1 MMSSMVNSSISKE
14 SSIAKIWTNGAIV
27 INRIRLGL
35 VLLFILTLIGVSKT
49 NHPTQVIAHS
59 IGTGLMALYCIFE
72 FFLARGGKVG
82 IRFQKSLVILDVV
95 ILSAIMAADCSIDAI
110 VARDTLANMI
120 LFFIYFY
127 IMIYSSLLG
136 EKKFVL
142 LIGLLTAI
150 GVAFALYVGWKSG
163 LVLTENASKSKDPDT
178 LIFSVQ
184 IVKIGFMITAS
195 VILYQLMRLFENLT
209 AEGSRLFGES
219 QVFLTQIKENQI
231 IIRNSAENLET
242 SIKEFAGYIAR
253 TGEKMESQAAA
264 LEEVNAVLEELS
276 ASSINNTQSIE
287 TQNESISGLAF
298 NSQKLGGIIGDIT
311 EYSETLSVFAEENK
325 ADMENV
331 TIAAEKT
338 NSYLADIANSF
349 NRVDEINQIMGEI
362 ADKTNLLALN
372 ASIEAARAGVAGR
385 GFAVVANEVS
395 KLADFTSENA
405 KSISSIVKQSQSFIN
420 EAKVASAETGDLT
433 EKQKFKLIQT
443 TDRIVKMNELYKEQK
458 FILKS
463 FLNELDTIKSASTD
477 ILESTKEQ
485 TLGQNE
491 LMKTMSQLEKDI
503 NEISEESTKLN
514 TEIDKINSQASELR
528 VLSGH
533 SSE

>member
-1 MMSSMVNSSISKE
+1 M
-14 SSIAKIWTNGAIV
+14 
-27 INRIRLGL
+27 
-35 VLLFILTLIGVSKT
+35 
-49 NHPTQVIAHS
+49 
-59 IGTGLMALYCIFE
+59 
-72 FFLARGGKVG
+72 
-82 IRFQKSLVILDVV
+82 
-95 ILSAIMAADCSIDAI
+95 
-110 VARDTLANMI
+110 
-120 LFFIYFY
+120 
-127 IMIYSSLLG
+127 
-136 EKKFVL
+136 
-142 LIGLLTAI
+142 
-150 GVAFALYVGWKSG
+150 
-163 LVLTENASKSKDPDT
+163 LTENASKSKDPDT

-433 EKQKFKLIQT
+433 EKQ
-443 TDRIVKMNELYKEQK
+443 N
-458 FILKS
+458 
-463 FLNELDTIKSASTD
+463 LN
-477 ILESTKEQ
+477 
-485 TLGQNE
+485 
-491 LMKTMSQLEKDI
+491 
-503 NEISEESTKLN
+503 
-514 TEIDKINSQASELR
+514 
-528 VLSGH
+528 
-533 SSE
+533 

>member
-1 MMSSMVNSSISKE
+1 MSSIVNSGISEE
-14 SSIAKIWTNGAIV
+14 SSITKIWKNGAIV

-35 VLLFILTLIGVSKT
+35 VILFVLTLIGVSKT

-59 IGTGLMALYCIFE
+59 VGTGFMALYCIIE
-72 FFLARGGKVG
+72 FFLAKSGKVG
-82 IRFQKSLVILDVV
+82 IAFQKTLVILDVI
-95 ILSAIMAADCSIDAI
+95 ILSAIMAADCSIGPI

-127 IMIYSSLLG
+127 IMIYSALLG
-136 EKKFVL
+136 QKSFVL
-142 LIGLLTAI
+142 LIGFLTAI
-150 GVAFALYVGWKSG
+150 GVGIALYVGWKSG
-163 LVLTENASKSKDPDT
+163 LVLTENATKSKDPDT

-209 AEGSRLFGES
+209 SEGSRLYDETK
-219 QVFLTQIKENQI
+219 VFLNQIKGNQNI
-231 IIRNSAENLET
+231 VRNSAENLED
-242 SIKEFAGYIAR
+242 SIDKFADYISR
-253 TGEKMESQAAA
+253 IGEKMESQAAA

-276 ASSINNTQSIE
+276 ASSRNNTQSIE
-287 TQNESISGLAF
+287 SQNESLSGLVS
-298 NSQKLGGIIGDIT
+298 NSQKLGGIIGNIT
-311 EYSETLSVFAEENK
+311 EYSEALSAFAEDNK

-338 NSYLADIANSF
+338 KSYLVDISNSF

-405 KSISSIVKQSQSFIN
+405 KSISTIVRQSQSFIN
-420 EAKVASAETGDLT
+420 EARTASAETGDLT
-433 EKQKFKLIQT
+433 EKQKFKLIET
-443 TDRIVKMNELYKEQK
+443 TDRIIKMNDLYKEQK
-458 FILKS
+458 SILQR
-463 FLNELDTIKSASTD
+463 FLTELDHIKGASTD

-485 TLGQNE
+485 TVGQNE
-491 LMKTMSQLEKDI
+491 MIKTMDQLEKDI
-503 NEISEESTKLN
+503 NEISEDSGHLN
-514 TEIDKINSQASELR
+514 SEIDKIKTQASELR
-528 VLSGH
+528 VLSGQ
-533 SSE
+533 SST